1 MEDWNVVVTANAGGF
16 KKTCE
21 LLQPLGDVKASLF
34 FNVLTMHVDDPEQ
47 FIAQVER
54 QLAAQPEMQDPVA
67 RIMPVTHSFVFQS
80 PEAFEEK
87 AAAIVEPWLDR
98 IAGSTFHVRM
108 HRRGFQGRLASPV
121 EERFL
126 DHYIIGRLQQR
137 GADATVSFDDP
148 DFIIAVETVGQRA
161 GLSLW
166 AREDLQRHPLLKL
179 N

>member
-1 MEDWNVVVTANAGGF
+1 M
-16 KKTCE
+16 
-21 LLQPLGDVKASLF
+21 
-34 FNVLTMHVDDPEQ
+34 
-47 FIAQVER
+47 AQVER
-54 QLAAQPEMQDPVA
+54 ELAQQAAMQDLVA

-80 PEAFEEK
+80 PDEFEEK
-87 AAAIVEPWLDR
+87 AAAIVEPWLEEL
-98 IAGSTFHVRM
+98 AGATFHVRM

-126 DHYIIGRLQQR
+126 DHYIIGRLQQM
-137 GADATVSFDDP
+137 GSDATVSFDDP

-166 AREDLQRHPLLKL
+166 TREDLARHPLLKL